1 VGLCTLKRSR
11 KRKRPKLSDI
21 STPRTTSLTL
31 PAPLQHSL
39 LIPLATI
46 SACLIMLAGCSGK
59 SKDSGE
65 AGGSEAAAAAPVE
78 VAPVTRKTVYHV
90 ITSEA
95 VLYPV
100 NQANIMPKISA
111 PVQKF
116 LVNRGD
122 HVREGQLLA
131 VLEDRDLI
139 AAANESKGLYEQA
152 EANYR
157 ATTAGTMPEDLTKAQ
172 TDLQSATEAM
182 DAAQRVYESRQ
193 SLYREGALARKMV
206 DDAKVALVQARS
218 LHETAKRHLE
228 SLQTVSRQAQ
238 VEAAKATV
246 TASKAHYEGS
256 AAQVSYAEVRSP
268 ISGVVSDRPLYAGE
282 IASSSSALV
291 SIQDI
296 SEVIARANVP
306 VQEAASITAGKSA
319 IISGP
324 GGKLDG
330 KVIVV
335 SPTVDPS
342 TTTVQIWVRAKN
354 TKERLRPGVNV
365 QISVNAEEVPNA
377 LVVPSTAILSLEEGG
392 DKVMV
397 AGADS
402 LAHERKVELGV
413 HSGDDVQ
420 ILSGV
425 KEGEQVITVGGL
437 GLEDKAKIQIS
448 KPEAGDQGKAGA
460 EEK

>member
-1 VGLCTLKRSR
+1 MLRIYV
-11 KRKRPKLSDI
+11 
-21 STPRTTSLTL
+21 
-31 PAPLQHSL
+31 L
-39 LIPLATI
+39 LMA
-46 SACLIMLAGCSGK
+46 ACLGVLAGCSDK
-59 SKDSGE
+59 SKQSSVAE
-65 AGGSEAAAAAPVE
+65 AETAMPVE

-111 PVQKF
+111 PVQRF

-122 HVREGQLLA
+122 HVRQGQLLA
-131 VLEDRDLI
+131 VLEDRDLV

-157 ATTAGTMPEDLTKAQ
+157 ATTGGTMPEDLTKAR
-172 TDLQSATEAM
+172 TDVQSATEAL
-182 DAAQRVYESRQ
+182 DAAQRVYDSRQ
-193 SLYREGALARKMV
+193 VLFREGALARKLV
-206 DDAKVALVQARS
+206 DDAKVALVQAHS
-218 LHETAKRHLE
+218 LYETAKRHLE

-246 TASKAHYEGS
+246 AASKAHYEGA
-256 AAQVSYAEVRSP
+256 AAQVAYAEVRSP
-268 ISGVVSDRPLYAGE
+268 ISGVVSDRPLYEGE

-296 SEVIARANVP
+296 SEVIAKANVP

-319 IISGP
+319 TISGP

-354 TKERLRPGVNV
+354 TKELLRPGVNV
-365 QISVNAEEVPNA
+365 QISINAEEVRNA
-377 LVVPSTAILSLEEGG
+377 LVVPPTAILSLEEGG

-397 AGADS
+397 AGPDS

-437 GLEDKAKIQIS
+437 GLEDKAKIQIA
-448 KPEAGDQGKAGA
+448 KPEASDETKTGAG
-460 EEK
+460 EK

>member
-1 VGLCTLKRSR
+1 MLRIYVLVLAACW
-11 KRKRPKLSDI
+11 
-21 STPRTTSLTL
+21 
-31 PAPLQHSL
+31 AL
-39 LIPLATI
+39 LA
-46 SACLIMLAGCSGK
+46 SCSGK
-59 SKDSGE
+59 SKDADEGGE
-65 AGGSEAAAAAPVE
+65 SAAAAPVE
-78 VAPVTRKTVYHV
+78 VAPVTRKTIYHV

-95 VLYPV
+95 VLYPI

-122 HVREGQLLA
+122 HVSEGQLLA

-139 AAANESKGLYEQA
+139 AAADESKGLYQQA

-172 TDLQSATEAM
+172 ADVQAATEALE
-182 DAAQRVYESRQ
+182 AAKHVYDSRQ
-193 SLYREGALARKMV
+193 VLFHEGALARKMV
-206 DDAKVALVQARS
+206 DDAKVALVQAQS
-218 LHETAKRHLE
+218 QYQTAKRHLE

-238 VEAAKATV
+238 VEAAKASV
-246 TASKAHYEGS
+246 AASKAHYEGA

-268 ISGVVSDRPLYAGE
+268 IRGVVSDRPLYPGE

-296 SEVIARANVP
+296 SEVVARANVP
-306 VQEAASITAGKSA
+306 VHEASSITVGKPA
-319 IISGP
+319 TISGP

-342 TTTVQIWVRAKN
+342 TTTVQVWVRAKN
-354 TKERLRPGVNV
+354 TKEVLKPGISV
-365 QISVNAEEVPNA
+365 QISIDAEEIRNA
-377 LVVPSTAILSLEEGG
+377 LVAPSAAILSLEEGG
-392 DKVMV
+392 EKVMV

-402 LAHERKVELGV
+402 LAHEHKVQLGV
-413 HSGDDVQ
+413 RSGDDVQ
-420 ILSGV
+420 ILSGA

-437 GLEDKAKIQIS
+437 GLDDKAKIQIS
-448 KPEAGDQGKAGA
+448 KPNSDEKDEAP
-460 EEK
+460 EK

>member
-1 VGLCTLKRSR
+1 MLR
-11 KRKRPKLSDI
+11 I
-21 STPRTTSLTL
+21 YI
-31 PAPLQHSL
+31 L
-39 LIPLATI
+39 LIAACVAT
-46 SACLIMLAGCSGK
+46 LAGCSGK
-59 SKDSGE
+59 PKESGKGGGAE
-65 AGGSEAAAAAPVE
+65 AEAAAPVE

-122 HVREGQLLA
+122 HVRQGQLLA
-131 VLEDRDLI
+131 VLENRDLV
-139 AAANESKGLYEQA
+139 AAASESKGLYEQA

-182 DAAQRVYESRQ
+182 DAAQRVYDSRQ
-193 SLYREGALARKMV
+193 ILFREGALARKMV
-206 DDAKVALVQARS
+206 DDAKVALVQAHS
-218 LHETAKRHLE
+218 LYETAKRHLE

-238 VEAAKATV
+238 VEGAKAAV
-246 TASKAHYEGS
+246 SASKAHYEGA

-268 ISGVVSDRPLYAGE
+268 ISGVVSDRPLYEGE

-306 VQEAASITAGKSA
+306 VQQAASITTGKSA
-319 IISGP
+319 TISGP

-342 TTTVQIWVRAKN
+342 TTTVQIWVRARN
-354 TKERLRPGVNV
+354 PKERLRPGVNV
-365 QISVNAEEVPNA
+365 QISINAEEIPNA
-377 LVVPSTAILSLEEGG
+377 LVAPATAILSLEEGG

-397 AGADS
+397 AGSDS

-420 ILSGV
+420 IVSGV
-425 KEGEQVITVGGL
+425 KEGDQVITVGGL
-437 GLEDKAKIQIS
+437 GLEDKAKIEIS
-448 KPEAGDQGKAGA
+448 KPEASGDTKAGA
-460 EEK
+460 QEK

>member
-1 VGLCTLKRSR
+1 MLRIYVLVITACAGM
-11 KRKRPKLSDI
+11 
-21 STPRTTSLTL
+21 LT
-31 PAPLQHSL
+31 
-39 LIPLATI
+39 
-46 SACLIMLAGCSGK
+46 GCS
-59 SKDSGE
+59 SKPKQSGD
-65 AGGSEAAAAAPVE
+65 AGGAAAEAASPVE

-111 PVQKF
+111 PVQRF

-122 HVREGQLLA
+122 HVRQGQLLA
-131 VLEDRDLI
+131 VLEDRDLV
-139 AAANESKGLYEQA
+139 AAASESRGLYEQA
-152 EANYR
+152 KANYR

-182 DAAQRVYESRQ
+182 DAAQRVYDSRQ
-193 SLYREGALARKMV
+193 VLFREGALARKLV
-206 DDAKVALVQARS
+206 DDAKVALVQAHS
-218 LHETAKRHLE
+218 LYETAKRHLE

-246 TASKAHYEGS
+246 SASKAHYEGA

-268 ISGVVSDRPLYAGE
+268 IGGVVSDRPLYPGE

-306 VQEAASITAGKSA
+306 VQEAASITTGRSA
-319 IISGP
+319 TISGP

-365 QISVNAEEVPNA
+365 QISINAEEIRNA
-377 LVVPSTAILSLEEGG
+377 LVVPATAILSLEEGG

-397 AGADS
+397 AGSDS
-402 LAHERKVELGV
+402 LAHERKVKLGV
-413 HSGDDVQ
+413 HSGDEVQ

-448 KPEAGDQGKAGA
+448 KPEASDEQKAGA
-460 EEK
+460 EGK